1 MSGDFFQALRSEVFT
16 SPLETVATGLG
27 VANIVLLI
35 RRSIWNYPV
44 GIVMVSI
51 YSYVFFGAR
60 LYSDALLQIF
70 FFVVQIV
77 GWTAWLKHQEPDGE
91 VIVETCTTR
100 ELGAALLLTGVFA
113 LALGSA
119 MGRWAHA
126 AFPYYDATV
135 AAASVIAQ
143 LMLTWR
149 RIENWIWWIGANII
163 SIVIYARKGLFLTS
177 GLYAFFLT
185 MAVLGFLSW
194 RKSLKA
200 QRRDVAG
207 VRMEG

>member
-1 MSGDFFQALRSEVFT
+1 MSGDFLSALRSEIFT
-16 SPLETVATGLG
+16 SPLEGLATGLG

-51 YSYVFFGAR
+51 YSYVFLGAR

-77 GWTAWLKHQEPDGE
+77 GWVAWLKHQKPDGE
-91 VIVETCTTR
+91 VIVETSSTR
-100 ELGAALLLTGVFA
+100 ELGAALLLTGLVA

-126 AFPYYDATV
+126 AFPYWDATV

-149 RIENWIWWIGANII
+149 RIENWVWWIGANMI
-163 SIVIYARKGLFLTS
+163 SIAIYARKGLLLTS

-185 MAVLGFLSW
+185 MAVLGFVSW
-194 RKSLKA
+194 RKSLVA
-200 QRRDVAG
+200 QRRGMAS
-207 VRMEG
+207 VRMED